1 MILMT
6 IWAMIFGWGK
16 AMTSRYLLDTHIFI
30 WADSEP
36 ERLSKLAINLINDP
50 NHQIYL
56 SLASLWEMQIK
67 LQLGKLTLSMT
78 LVELI
83 KDIEKSQNFI
93 FLPIEKSHILA
104 LANLPMIHKDPFD
117 RLIIAQALSEDMT
130 IITDDGFVKQYPI
143 STAF

>member
-1 MILMT
+1 
-6 IWAMIFGWGK
+6 
-16 AMTSRYLLDTHIFI
+16 MTSRYLLDTHIFI